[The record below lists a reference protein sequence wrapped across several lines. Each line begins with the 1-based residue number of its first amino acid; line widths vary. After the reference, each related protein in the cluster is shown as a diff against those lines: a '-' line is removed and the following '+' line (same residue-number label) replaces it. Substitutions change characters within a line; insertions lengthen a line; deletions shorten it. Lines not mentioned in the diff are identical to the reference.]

1 MDPIMR
7 REIILENYQ
16 NPMNRG
22 LIEDDSYIQVN
33 TNNESC
39 IDNLD
44 IQYKIVDRVIQDIRF
59 DGEACAISTSATS
72 IMIKSLLGK
81 TVEDAKML
89 LDHYSSMLEE
99 KEYDAEY
106 LQELNAYDEIYL
118 QPNRKKCAMLPFESL
133 KKVLDKIES

>member
-16 NPMNRG
+16 NPKNRG
-22 LIEDDSYIQVN
+22 LIEDNKYIQIN

-44 IQYKIVDRVIQDIRF
+44 IQYKIEDGVIVDIRF

-72 IMIKSLLGK
+72 IMIRSLIGK
-81 TVEDAKML
+81 TVLEAREILNHYQAML
-89 LDHYSSMLEE
+89 DERP
-99 KEYDAEY
+99 YDADL
-106 LQELNAYDEIYL
+106 LQELNVYDEIYL

-133 KKVLDKIES
+133 RKILDQIDS

>member
-16 NPMNRG
+16 NPKNRG
-22 LIEDDSYIQVN
+22 LIEDNEYIQIN

-44 IQYKIVDRVIQDIRF
+44 IQYKIEDGVIVDIRF

-72 IMIKSLLGK
+72 IMIRSLIGK
-81 TVEDAKML
+81 TVSEAREILNHYQAML
-89 LDHYSSMLEE
+89 DERP
-99 KEYDAEY
+99 YDADL
-106 LQELNAYDEIYL
+106 LQELNVYDEIYL

-133 KKVLDKIES
+133 RKILDQIDS